1 MAKRVRRPQAPKS
14 DDEVAYFFLIKHT
27 DRGVQQGAAA
37 KRRGQNAVT
46 RTVKDEHGACVLY
59 STRGAPYD
67 YVSVMTGISAAAAV
81 RIASVIESRGTVK
94 ATLVSG
100 VRLVGHLSL

>member
-1 MAKRVRRPQAPKS
+1 MAKRVRRARAQKPS
-14 DDEVAYFFLIKHT
+14 DEVAYFFLIKHT
-27 DRGVQQGAAA
+27 DQGVKQSAAA

-46 RTVKDEHGACVLY
+46 RTVKGEHGECVLY

-81 RIASVIESRGTVK
+81 RIAGVIESRGTVK

-100 VRLVGHLSL
+100 VRLVGRLSL